1 MTENTIPAVTI
12 SPAATDKAA
21 AQFAKSWERT
31 PARLYAAAKAADTLR
46 NGGMSQ
52 ADTVEALKAAI
63 ARDYAASMGRGD
75 DAPMIAD
82 MAQSVKLSTS
92 AVSQLTSALARAR
105 QSHADNADTVSAFYR
120 AATGYVPAKALKAIA
135 AEAEQLNSGH
145 AEFVAERIS
154 TALADAGAERRA
166 KRSDKADK
174 DSAGTDKDSADSVE
188 QTLSVTKNGAAAF
201 TLAEILRAAES
212 LAANAPNDKA
222 AKAVRN
228 VAQRIVEVLAA

>member
-1 MTENTIPAVTI
+1 MTENTTPAVTI

-63 ARDYAASMGRGD
+63 ARDYAASLGRGD

-82 MAQSVKLSTS
+82 MVQSVKLSAS

-105 QSHADNADTVSAFYR
+105 QSRADNADTVSAFYR

-174 DSAGTDKDSADSVE
+174 ESADSVE

-212 LAANAPNDKA
+212 LAAEAPNDKA

>member
-1 MTENTIPAVTI
+1 MTENTTPAVTI

-21 AQFAKSWERT
+21 TQFAKSWERT

-82 MAQSVKLSTS
+82 MVQSVKLSAS

-105 QSHADNADTVSAFYR
+105 QSKADNADTVSAFYR

-135 AEAEQLNSGH
+135 AEAEQLNTGH

-174 DSAGTDKDSADSVE
+174 ASADKASADSVE

-212 LAANAPNDKA
+212 LAAEAPNDKA